1 MTQIYPQKDFP
12 LLERYAEIF
21 EITKDT
27 IFAYD
32 HKIYSN
38 NDLPLHLIVH
48 ECAHHAQQDFYGL
61 DVWVIRYLEDPKFR
75 LAMEIDAYKQQLK
88 SITKRDFRARI
99 FLESVKALSS
109 DLYGNIISYKEAFNI
124 LK

>member
-1 MTQIYPQKDFP
+1 MIQIYPQKDFP
-12 LLERYAEIF
+12 KLEEYAAVF
-21 EITKDT
+21 NITKDT

-32 HKIYSN
+32 HKIYSD

-48 ECAHHAQQDFYGL
+48 EAAHHAQQDFYGL
-61 DVWVIRYLEDPKFR
+61 DVWVIRYLNDVQFR
-75 LAMEIDAYKQQLK
+75 LAMEVDAYKQQLK
-88 SITKRDFRARI
+88 SIKNRDFRARV